1 MMNILMSETCWAHKK
16 WNKIA
21 SDMKLFFYSSKWAT
35 FEITNTWKI
44 QNCILSL
51 GGFLRRLVRSAGL
64 QVLLVSILCQYRG
77 ADRSLTRSGRKQ
89 ARKHVRDARD
99 FNNIETRAVI
109 RFFFFS
115 KARHRRKFTPFLQKH
130 YLVSFLVRLRTYQH
144 PCTTFCHRFRAFFRS
159 SWSPRSPVWAK
170 TVDTRSK
177 CVPNIAH
184 VRHADWMIFRHLSA
198 L

>member
-1 MMNILMSETCWAHKK
+1 
-16 WNKIA
+16 
-21 SDMKLFFYSSKWAT
+21 MKLFFYSSKWAT

-109 RFFFFS
+109 RFFFFPRQDTEGNS
-115 KARHRRKFTPFLQKH
+115 RHSYRNIILFLSWSGWGLISTPVQLF
-130 YLVSFLVRLRTYQH
+130 VTDSERFSVRLDLPEVLYERKQLT
-144 PCTTFCHRFRAFFRS
+144 RAPSACQTSRMFGMQIE
-159 SWSPRSPVWAK
+159 WSLGICPHCK
-170 TVDTRSK
+170 
-177 CVPNIAH
+177 
-184 VRHADWMIFRHLSA
+184 
-198 L
+198 